1 MYNCALKNY
10 ARSNEEIITSRLIDD
25 GGDGDIGGRDGD
37 GIAMRG
43 AQNVSEPLRSWG
55 LLGAWGV
62 NKITRLI
69 SPQHP
74 SFS

>member
-1 MYNCALKNY
+1 MYFKDLCKI
-10 ARSNEEIITSRLIDD
+10 NEEIITSRLIDD
-25 GGDGDIGGRDGD
+25 GGGGDIGGRDGD
-37 GIAMRG
+37 GVVVGG

-55 LLGAWGV
+55 LLGAGGV